1 MSVVLYLS
9 ILSLILAAVFIFMSI
24 LVYNKND
31 CTSNKKSGIYSLIG
45 CIAMVIGAM
54 LALVYMAPTLYM
66 LILIFASLF

>member
-1 MSVVLYLS
+1 MSVVLYLG

-45 CIAMVIGAM
+45 CIAMVIGAV

-66 LILIFASLF
+66 VILIFASLF

>member
-1 MSVVLYLS
+1 MNVALCLS
-9 ILSLILAAVFIFMSI
+9 ILNLILAAVLIFMSI

-45 CIAMVIGAM
+45 CIAMVIGAV
-54 LALVYMAPTLYM
+54 LALVYMAPTIYM

>member
-1 MSVVLYLS
+1 MSVVLYLG
-9 ILSLILAAVFIFMSI
+9 IFSLILAAVFIFMSI
-24 LVYNKND
+24 HVYNKND
-31 CTSNKKSGIYSLIG
+31 YTSTKKSGIYSLIG

>member
-1 MSVVLYLS
+1 MNVALCLS
-9 ILSLILAAVFIFMSI
+9 ILNLILAAVLIFMSI

-31 CTSNKKSGIYSLIG
+31 CTSNKKSGMYSLIG

-66 LILIFASLF
+66 LILVFASLF

>member
-1 MSVVLYLS
+1 MSAVLYLG

-24 LVYNKND
+24 KVYNKNN
-31 CTSNKKSGIYSLIG
+31 CTSNKKSGMYSLIG
-45 CIAMVIGAM
+45 CIAMIIGAV